1 MFVIEFENPNIV
13 FAGKEKRSK
22 LLKVNSPLYVEC
34 ERKVKILKN
43 KFGNEM
49 GDKRMDFHLEL
60 IKDDPTD
67 ELLISR
73 AKQIEKSQ
81 IDANKYE
88 LTHKSIGIEGPF
100 INGYGKTHITL
111 GYFPKGLPK
120 CDYSELLM

>member
-1 MFVIEFENPNIV
+1 MFVVEFENPNIV

-22 LLKVNSPLYVEC
+22 LLKVNSPLYAEC

-49 GDKRMDFHLEL
+49 GCKRMDFHLEL

-81 IDANKYE
+81 VDTNKYE
-88 LTHKSIGIEGPF
+88 LTYKSIGIEGPF

-111 GYFPKGLPK
+111 GYFPGGLPK